1 MAKGGRKNM
10 FQLNICHCSATSYCT
25 KVSNHFTVT
34 IILLLASQR
43 LLSCLH
49 TSIKCVL
56 FFLLIVLQTADCGSC
71 AVRRTVV
78 ERYLTFE
85 KQRFADFYCS
95 KGQSAT
101 VKCKMHQS
109 IILLTQHWLFA
120 NICWGTRSQ
129 ACSIVDFI
137 STCTCLYGG
146 ITVGTLKSLCTGF
159 KPLFASC

>member
-1 MAKGGRKNM
+1 MSTKSYPTILFLSIFSQYLRVRITIIRGSKCCKHAFIVMAKGGRKNM
-10 FQLNICHCSATSYCT
+10 FQCNICHCSATSYCT
-25 KVSNHFTVT
+25 EVSNHFMVT

-49 TSIKCVL
+49 TSIECVL
-56 FFLLIVLQTADCGSC
+56 FFLLQSADCGLC

-85 KQRFADFYCS
+85 KQRFADFYIS

-109 IILLTQHWLFA
+109 IILLTQHQLFA
-120 NICWGTRSQ
+120 NIC
-129 ACSIVDFI
+129 
-137 STCTCLYGG
+137 
-146 ITVGTLKSLCTGF
+146 
-159 KPLFASC
+159 